1 MHDIICPHCSK
12 AFKVD
17 EAGYADILKQVRD
30 REFEQQLSKRLALAE
45 QEKRNAIDLALARKQ
60 TELQE
65 LEAQLRARDVK
76 QELAVKEAVSTAEK
90 QRDLL
95 ASELQQMRESGETAA
110 RMAETRFA
118 KEIQTLT
125 LQKDGEVRDL
135 KAQLEASGIKTK
147 LAVTEAL
154 SGVEKERDE
163 LRNSLSQS
171 ELKHQLDTQ
180 SMKERYELQIH
191 DRHRPQAFV
200 VAIQGHVAREALE

>member
-17 EAGYADILKQVRD
+17 EAGYADILKQGRD
-30 REFEQQLSKRLALAE
+30 RESEQQLSKRLALAE

-95 ASELQQMRESGETAA
+95 ASELQQMRDISDTAA

-135 KAQLEASGIKTK
+135 RAQLEASGIKTK

-154 SGVEKERDE
+154 SGVEKEP
-163 LRNSLSQS
+163 
-171 ELKHQLDTQ
+171 
-180 SMKERYELQIH
+180 RYTFCPYLLILAQ
-191 DRHRPQAFV
+191 
-200 VAIQGHVAREALE
+200 